1 MWWRVSKMI
10 IITIINNDVV
20 VSVCLVLVSML
31 NGEASLADA
40 VSGGVKTLRS
50 DKMSSI
56 NSINSINSIQVS
68 VEIVW
73 IQIGC
78 WIGVPAG
85 RTGRSSAK
93 RCHGCINGP
102 TKLKRISAN
111 QKLTDIPQIRG
122 CSRILN
128 WNNGWIITNKR
139 SIQTA
144 QLNPQ

>member
-1 MWWRVSKMI
+1 MI

-31 NGEASLADA
+31 NGEALLADA

-78 WIGVPAG
+78 
-85 RTGRSSAK
+85 
-93 RCHGCINGP
+93 
-102 TKLKRISAN
+102 
-111 QKLTDIPQIRG
+111 
-122 CSRILN
+122 
-128 WNNGWIITNKR
+128 
-139 SIQTA
+139 
-144 QLNPQ
+144 